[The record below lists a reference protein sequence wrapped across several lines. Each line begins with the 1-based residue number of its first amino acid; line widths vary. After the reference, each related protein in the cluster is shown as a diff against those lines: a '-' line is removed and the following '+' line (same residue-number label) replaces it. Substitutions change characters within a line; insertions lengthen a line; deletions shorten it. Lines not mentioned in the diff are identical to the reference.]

1 MINKTL
7 IAAFAITRLG
17 LGEAAMAASE
27 ISQQE
32 KDDHGNLI
40 ALVEAIG
47 IPVSFNGV
55 PCDKGWHGGY
65 AYNGSAFVVCANKQV
80 SLQEKLDTVRHEAW
94 HVYQDIRDCN
104 IKDDVAVLPV
114 FSVGVV
120 EPSFIAMASKGY
132 HPSQVASEAEA
143 AWAARTFDAEQINI
157 LLFTK
162 AKSCGYKL

>member
-1 MINKTL
+1 MIKQAF
-7 IAAFAITRLG
+7 IAAFAISRLG
-17 LGEAAMAASE
+17 FGEAAMATPE

-47 IPVSFNGV
+47 IPVGFTGW

-65 AYNGSAFVVCANKQV
+65 SYDGSAFIVCANKQV
-80 SLQEKLDTVRHEAW
+80 SLAEKFDTVRHEAW
-94 HVYQDIRDCN
+94 HVYQDIRDCS
-104 IKDDVAVLPV
+104 IKDDVAVQPV
-114 FSVGVV
+114 FSEGVV
-120 EPSFIAMASKGY
+120 EPNFIAMASKGY